1 MPVRFGGEE
10 IVVLMPHS
18 RLANAQAL
26 AERLRKRVAAFSF
39 LIDGQNLETE
49 AINCTISIGITEMTA
64 KTGAAEDLLRLA
76 DKALYRAK
84 SRGRNR
90 VESFLN

>member
-1 MPVRFGGEE
+1 
-10 IVVLMPHS
+10 
-18 RLANAQAL
+18 
-26 AERLRKRVAAFSF
+26 VAAFSF

-49 AINCTISIGITEMTA
+49 EINCTISVGKTGMTA
-64 KTGAAEDLLRLA
+64 KTSAAEDLLRMA

-90 VESFLN
+90 VVSTPN